1 MEWVDVTALRL
12 CLWGKGKKKKKTKKN
27 KTHFEAVLSTEG
39 SIVTESEWAAKLL
52 SQERIEGISLQL

>member
-12 CLWGKGKKKKKTKKN
+12 CLWGKGKTN
-27 KTHFEAVLSTEG
+27 KQTNKQTHFEAVLSTEG

>member
-12 CLWGKGKKKKKTKKN
+12 CLWGKGKE
-27 KTHFEAVLSTEG
+27 THFEAVLSTEG